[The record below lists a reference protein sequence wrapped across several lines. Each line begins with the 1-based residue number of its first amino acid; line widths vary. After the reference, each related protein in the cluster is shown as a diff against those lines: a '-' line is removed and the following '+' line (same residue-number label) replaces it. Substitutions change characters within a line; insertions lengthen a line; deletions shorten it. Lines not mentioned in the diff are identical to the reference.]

1 MFILELAIF
10 DILGIF
16 QLANNDHKM
25 NQRTNKEETPS
36 TFNAFLKTL
45 FKCGLAAFAL
55 FLILAPFLPSLVLSY
70 ANYQDQVIYVNE
82 ENFER
87 LGAIKNQFK
96 NIQPIPKENTLFIP
110 KIGVNGQIYEGKG
123 EDTLNLGIWRRPKT
137 STPDKGGNTVLAAH
151 RFLYTSGPITFY
163 HLDKLV
169 VGDKIT
175 IFWNK
180 QRYEYEVIETKEVL
194 PTAIEIENN
203 TKEPILTL
211 FTCTPLFSTERRL
224 VVVAKLVDAPAPET
238 SPQKEASV

>member
-1 MFILELAIF
+1 
-10 DILGIF
+10 
-16 QLANNDHKM
+16 M
-25 NQRTNKEETPS
+25 NQIVNKNETKTKTIIPS
-36 TFNAFLKTL
+36 YLKTI

-70 ANYQDQVIYVNE
+70 TSYQDQIVYVNE

-87 LGAIKNQFK
+87 LGSIKNQFK

-110 KIGVNGQIYEGKG
+110 KIGVNGQIYEGKT

-169 VGDKIT
+169 MGDKIT
-175 IFWNK
+175 VFWNK
-180 QRYEYEVIETKEVL
+180 QRYE
-194 PTAIEIENN
+194 
-203 TKEPILTL
+203 
-211 FTCTPLFSTERRL
+211 
-224 VVVAKLVDAPAPET
+224 
-238 SPQKEASV
+238 